1 MRRVNLKPIGD
12 FVGQVCEIALYGVM
26 ILASYKVSE
35 YITKEHDNA
44 PVGYNDAVDAI
55 MDSAMFSG
63 DKHKAISMLK
73 HDGNAEFYRAVV
85 RVMKDSSMFSG
96 DKLKM
101 IQTLSEK

>member
-1 MRRVNLKPIGD
+1 MRRLNLKPIGD
-12 FVGQVCEIALYGVM
+12 FIGQACEVALYGAL
-26 ILASYKVSE
+26 ILASCKVGE
-35 YITKEHDNA
+35 YITKEIDNA
-44 PVGYNDAVDAI
+44 PVRYNDAVDAI
-55 MDSAMFSG
+55 MDSTMFSG

-73 HDGNAEFYRAVV
+73 TDGSAEFYRAVV